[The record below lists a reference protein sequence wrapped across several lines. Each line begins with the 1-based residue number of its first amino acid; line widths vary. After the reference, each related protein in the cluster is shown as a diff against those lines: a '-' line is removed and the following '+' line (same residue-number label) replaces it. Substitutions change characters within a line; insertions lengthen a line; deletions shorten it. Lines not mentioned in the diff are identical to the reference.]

1 MWRIWMIFEPR
12 RALIGLAVFLF
23 SLAIIIH
30 FILLSSDRFNW
41 IDGPSASISSDVIES
56 DARASTPIQLIG

>member
-1 MWRIWMIFEPR
+1 MWRIWLLFEPR

-30 FILLSSDRFNW
+30 FVLLSSDRFNW
-41 IDGPSASISSDVIES
+41 IDGPQASVSV
-56 DARASTPIQLIG
+56 DAVQSEAVATDSIRLIG

>member
-1 MWRIWMIFEPR
+1 MWRIWLLFEPR

-41 IDGPSASISSDVIES
+41 IDGPQASVSSDVVGSEVQS
-56 DARASTPIQLIG
+56 DLSLRQFG

>member
-41 IDGPSASISSDVIES
+41 IDGPSVSISSDAVES
-56 DARASTPIQLIG
+56 EAQASVPVRLIG

>member
-1 MWRIWMIFEPR
+1 MWRIWLLFEPR

-41 IDGPSASISSDVIES
+41 IDGPQASLVSDVLDES
-56 DARASTPIQLIG
+56 AQADQSLTRIG